1 MSTSRYQMGRVGA
14 YNAGALPVA
23 QIGGCCIP
31 GRPVVGM
38 TKPMF
43 PPGIKPR
50 STGNGK
56 KKKRRRRR

>member
-1 MSTSRYQMGRVGA
+1 MGRVGA

-31 GRPVVGM
+31 GKPIVGM

-50 STGNGK
+50 STSGNG